1 MDAWI
6 YARQQRRGLQK
17 IRQVKRTNEPTWVF
31 LPRLGAR
38 TNIAYSFDVGCR
50 KAKLVALEYDEAV
63 LDVKAEGGYDIVPIR
78 VVICVLYKLE

>member
-1 MDAWI
+1 M
-6 YARQQRRGLQK
+6 YARQRRRGLQRV
-17 IRQVKRTNEPTWVF
+17 RQVKRTNEPTWVF

-50 KAKLVALEYDEAV
+50 KAKLVALEYDEAI
-63 LDVKAEGGYDIVPIR
+63 LDVKAESGYDIVPIR